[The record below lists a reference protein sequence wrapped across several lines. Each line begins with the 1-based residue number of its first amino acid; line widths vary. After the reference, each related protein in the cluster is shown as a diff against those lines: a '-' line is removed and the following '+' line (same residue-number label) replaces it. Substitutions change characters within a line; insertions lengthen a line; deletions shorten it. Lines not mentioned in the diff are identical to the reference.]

1 MVGHK
6 LGEFSF
12 TRKVGRVHE
21 KKLKNPKGAL
31 KKLSKKGNETSKTA
45 SKKINDKRKN
55 SKK

>member
-21 KKLKNPKGAL
+21 KKFKNKRGTL
-31 KKLSKKGNETSKTA
+31 KKLNKKGNETAKTV

-55 SKK
+55 AKK